1 MTFTV
6 KNMTCNHCVKTI
18 MMALMKEKIVAK
30 VDLERQTVTVDDT
43 VSKEKVTE
51 VLARVGYDVL

>member
-1 MTFTV
+1 
-6 KNMTCNHCVKTI
+6 MTCNHCVRTI
-18 MMALMKEKIVAK
+18 MMALLKEKIVAK

-51 VLARVGYDVL
+51 ILANVGYDVL